1 MMRIEKIEL
10 FHVTLP
16 TRRTHKWKGL
26 TGDIGGYIL
35 VRVTGS
41 RGFKG
46 WGEAPAIKDWGGDHG
61 KYYGETPG
69 TTRLVI
75 EEHLAP
81 ALIGAEASN
90 PAKLHLLM
98 DEAIKGYPYAKAS
111 IEMAVY
117 DLLGRYL
124 GVPVYTLLGG
134 RVRAFVPVAHSI
146 GLLPTDEAVA
156 ECVQVA
162 AEGVR
167 TIKVKVG
174 VDPSRDVE
182 LVRRIREAVGP
193 AVDLCVDA
201 NQGYASPSEAL
212 RVIRAMEPARLK
224 YVEQPVEG
232 LTAMAEVARALET
245 PVMADESAWTP
256 QDVLEIIE
264 RKAADIISI
273 YTTKPGGLYK
283 AMQVAAVAYAAGLPC
298 NVNGSVETGVGNLA
312 NLHLAAAALPVS
324 LACVVPVSTPVE
336 AQHGQ
341 LAGIYYRD
349 DLLKTPFRLVDGAV
363 QVPEGPGMGA
373 EVDEEKVQRYRVDED
388 G

>member
-10 FHVTLP
+10 FHVALP

-26 TGDIGGYIL
+26 SGDIGGYIL
-35 VRVTGS
+35 VRVAGS
-41 RGFKG
+41 GGFKG

-69 TTRLVI
+69 TTKLVI

-98 DEAIKGYPYAKAS
+98 DRAIKGYPYAKAS

-134 RVRAFVPVAHSI
+134 CVRTAVPVAHSI
-146 GLLPTDEAVA
+146 GLLPMEEAVA

-162 AEGVR
+162 GEGIR
-167 TIKVKVG
+167 TIKIKVG
-174 VDPSRDVE
+174 IDPSRDVE
-182 LVRRIREAVGP
+182 LVHRIREAVGP
-193 AVDLCVDA
+193 TVDLCVDA
-201 NQGYASPSEAL
+201 NQGYAGPSEAI

-232 LTAMAEVARALET
+232 MAAMAEVARALET
-245 PVMADESAWTP
+245 PIMADESAWTP
-256 QDVLEIIE
+256 QDVFEIIE
-264 RKAADIISI
+264 RGAGDIISI
-273 YTTKPGGLYK
+273 YTTKPGGLYQ
-283 AMQVAAVAYAAGLPC
+283 AMQVAAVAHAAGLPC

-312 NLHLAAAALPVS
+312 NIQLAAAALPVS
-324 LACVVPVSTPVE
+324 LACVVPVSTPSE

-349 DLLKTPFRLVDGAV
+349 DLIKTPFRLVDGAV
-363 QVPEGPGMGA
+363 QVPEGPGMGID
-373 EVDEEKVQRYRVDED
+373 VDEEKVQRYRVDKD